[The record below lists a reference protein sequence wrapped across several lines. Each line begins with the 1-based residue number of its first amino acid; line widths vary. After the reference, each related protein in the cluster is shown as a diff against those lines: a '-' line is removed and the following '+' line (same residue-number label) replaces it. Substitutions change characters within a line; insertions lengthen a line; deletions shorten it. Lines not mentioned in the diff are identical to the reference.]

1 MDGEDA
7 KISAFQSVM
16 KDSKQRY
23 SSNIS
28 DSQKLLSSY
37 NEESE
42 RTIDRVVEHTLRR
55 RKNLRH
61 SIELEKR
68 C

>member
-1 MDGEDA
+1 MEKFEEL
-7 KISAFQSVM
+7 KI
-16 KDSKQRY
+16 K
-23 SSNIS
+23 S
-28 DSQKLLSSY
+28 DEFLRKFY

-42 RTIDRVVEHTLRR
+42 RTIARVVEHTLRR

-68 C
+68 CLNRSKSSV